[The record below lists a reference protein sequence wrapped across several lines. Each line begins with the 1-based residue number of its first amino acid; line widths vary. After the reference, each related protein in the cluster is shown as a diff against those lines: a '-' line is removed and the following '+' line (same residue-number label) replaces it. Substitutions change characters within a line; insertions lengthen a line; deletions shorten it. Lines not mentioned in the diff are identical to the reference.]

1 MKESDKQEKRCR
13 QEKLAIWGFRP
24 LFFLDVLCVLS
35 VFLLSACTRTAESV
49 SRQGFYFDTV
59 IRITLYGTGD
69 EALLDHCFAL
79 AGQYEDMLSRT
90 KEGSDVWKLNHAE
103 GGYVRLNE
111 DTLILLRTAL
121 SYAELTD
128 GGIDPT
134 IGSVNKLWDF
144 TGGTAV
150 LPDEAALAQALS
162 HVDYRAVTIDGD
174 MAALNDPQAELDLG
188 FIAKGYIADR
198 MKEYLVSRGVDS
210 ALINLGGNVLAI
222 GNKPDGTPFKV
233 GIQQPFAAGGVTA
246 LTLPVTDLSVVSSG
260 NYERFFEYN
269 GKIYHHILDT
279 QTGCPVWNNL
289 SGVTVL
295 CGSSMEGDALSTACF
310 VLGAE
315 KGMAL
320 IESLPDTE
328 AVFLTSDGDILY
340 SDGISP

>member
-1 MKESDKQEKRCR
+1 M
-13 QEKLAIWGFRP
+13 
-24 LFFLDVLCVLS
+24 
-35 VFLLSACTRTAESV
+35 
-49 SRQGFYFDTV
+49 
-59 IRITLYGTGD
+59 
-69 EALLDHCFAL
+69 
-79 AGQYEDMLSRT
+79 
-90 KEGSDVWKLNHAE
+90 
-103 GGYVRLNE
+103 RLNE

>member
-1 MKESDKQEKRCR
+1 MGE
-13 QEKLAIWGFRP
+13 L
-24 LFFLDVLCVLS
+24 
-35 VFLLSACTRTAESV
+35 
-49 SRQGFYFDTV
+49 
-59 IRITLYGTGD
+59 IRIL
-69 EALLDHCFAL
+69 H
-79 AGQYEDMLSRT
+79 
-90 KEGSDVWKLNHAE
+90 
-103 GGYVRLNE
+103 
-111 DTLILLRTAL
+111 
-121 SYAELTD
+121 
-128 GGIDPT
+128 
-134 IGSVNKLWDF
+134 
-144 TGGTAV
+144 
-150 LPDEAALAQALS
+150 
-162 HVDYRAVTIDGD
+162 
-174 MAALNDPQAELDLG
+174 
-188 FIAKGYIADR
+188 
-198 MKEYLVSRGVDS
+198 
-210 ALINLGGNVLAI
+210 NLGGNALAI

-279 QTGCPVWNNL
+279 ETGCPVWNSL

-295 CGSSMEGDALSTACF
+295 CSSSMEGGALSTACF